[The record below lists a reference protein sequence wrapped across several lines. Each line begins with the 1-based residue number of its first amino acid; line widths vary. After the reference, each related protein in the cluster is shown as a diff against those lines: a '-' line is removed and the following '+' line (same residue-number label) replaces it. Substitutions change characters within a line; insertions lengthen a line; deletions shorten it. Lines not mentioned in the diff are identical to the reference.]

1 MIRIISGKFR
11 HREVFQPDSKDVRP
25 TQDRVRE
32 ALFSAL
38 HDVEDK
44 VVLDLFAGSGAYGFE
59 ALSRGAKKIY
69 FNDALKL
76 SYNAIAKT
84 AETLRCK
91 ESIVLTLLDYKN
103 ALNRHKDI
111 KFDLVFL
118 DPPYKTN
125 YAEEAAKIIIEN
137 KLIKENGLIILE
149 TDNKEKVIEN
159 LDTNLLKIED
169 IKKYGRV
176 YLLFLSSNT
185 KE

>member
-103 ALNRHKDI
+103 ALNRHKDV

-118 DPPYKTN
+118 DPPYKMDVN
-125 YAEEAAKIIIEN
+125 NKIIEFLVSNDMLSEN
-137 KLIKENGLIILE
+137 AIIVVEQEIDIKEVEGF
-149 TDNKEKVIEN
+149 T
-159 LDTNLLKIED
+159 LKRY
-169 IKKYGRV
+169 KYGYKQVGILRRV
-176 YLLFLSSNT
+176 NLW
-185 KE
+185 K

>member
-118 DPPYKTN
+118 DPPYKMDVN
-125 YAEEAAKIIIEN
+125 NKISENAIIVVEQEID
-137 KLIKENGLIILE
+137 IKEVEGF
-149 TDNKEKVIEN
+149 T
-159 LDTNLLKIED
+159 LKRY
-169 IKKYGRV
+169 KYGYKQVGILRRV
-176 YLLFLSSNT
+176 NL
-185 KE
+185 